1 MEKKHI
7 IEFDYIKGIAI
18 LLVVMGHVIQHNN
31 LQGGVYN
38 PVYEFINSFHMPLFF
53 IVSGS
58 LTALRT
64 NTLNGTFLELTKYNY
79 KKIISLII
87 PFLVWG
93 LIINTYFFSEKFQ
106 LISIKEIISYIKYP
120 GNTWFLQK
128 LFEIYCIYS
137 ISRTLT
143 SRIIS
148 PLFNGL
154 LLLATSLSINIL
166 LYFIVDRTHYL
177 SVLLFNLFF
186 YFGYFSFK
194 LTLIQKYI
202 TKEWVL
208 SLSIFVFSLLVVHWS
223 YESTMIDKLLKIIIS
238 ITAFIVLYNIC
249 KRIKWNPFISNL
261 LSMWGRYS
269 LAIYLIHFYFVPF
282 LKEQSNIQ
290 FNINNLV
297 FGVIVLCYS
306 IPIIYIC
313 IFIAKIIETS
323 SITNFIIF
331 GKRKK

>member
-1 MEKKHI
+1 MEKKHF

-64 NTLNGTFLELTKYNY
+64 NTLNGTILEFIKYNQ

-87 PFLVWG
+87 PFLIWG
-93 LIINTYFFSEKFQ
+93 IIIDNYFFSEKFQ
-106 LISIKEIISYIKYP
+106 LISTKEIISYIKYP

-137 ISRTLT
+137 ISKTLT
-143 SRIIS
+143 AKIQS
-148 PLFNGL
+148 PLFNGFTL
-154 LLLATSLSINIL
+154 LVTSLSINIL
-166 LYFIVDRTHYL
+166 LYFIIDRTHYL

-194 LTLIQKYI
+194 FNFIQKYI
-202 TKEWVL
+202 NKEFIF
-208 SLSIFVFSLLVVHWS
+208 SICIIIFSLLVVHWS
-223 YESTMIDKLLKIIIS
+223 YDSNMIDKLLKIIIS
-238 ITAFIVLYNIC
+238 ITAFIILHNIC
-249 KRIKWNPFISNL
+249 NRIKWNTFISNA

-269 LAIYLIHFYFVPF
+269 LAIYLIHFYFVPI
-282 LKEQSNIQ
+282 LKEPINLS
-290 FNINNLV
+290 FNMNSLLFGFMV
-297 FGVIVLCYS
+297 FLYS
-306 IPIIYIC
+306 LPIIYIC

-323 SITNFIIF
+323 LITNFIIF